1 MLSSTQLNEAKKNW
15 VSTGIGKIVKN
26 VQISFFFKY
35 SFGSLVIFEN
45 CPVKIDKKRIFYKKL
60 SKEIKVFCAVSAKRN
75 YSKIF
80 HNRNGN
86 AADHI
91 TTICEKSLNFSREKM
106 AIDI

>member
-45 CPVKIDKKRIFYKKL
+45 CPVKIDKKKNFLQKVIQRNKSVLCCLGKTKL
-60 SKEIKVFCAVSAKRN
+60 FEDIPQSQWECSRSHHN
-75 YSKIF
+75 Y
-80 HNRNGN
+80 
-86 AADHI
+86 
-91 TTICEKSLNFSREKM
+91 M
-106 AIDI
+106 